1 MSTTVSFISL
11 AAALVAVGGAV
22 TAIVRERRL
31 AAEFREL
38 RAFRRLEGEAPGIAL
53 VEGIRD
59 VRVGQEKG
67 EVLSLLGEPEERIDG
82 DWFYRLDEHSGYV
95 VALDGNDRVRAV
107 SSWKS

>member
-31 AAEFREL
+31 AAEL

-53 VEGIRD
+53 AEGIRD
-59 VRVGQEKG
+59 VRVGQEKR

-95 VALDGNDRVRAV
+95 VALDANDRVRAV